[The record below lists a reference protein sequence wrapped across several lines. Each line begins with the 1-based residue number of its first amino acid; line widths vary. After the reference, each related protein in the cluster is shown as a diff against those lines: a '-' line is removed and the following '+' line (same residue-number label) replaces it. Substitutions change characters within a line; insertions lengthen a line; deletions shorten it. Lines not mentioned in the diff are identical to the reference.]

1 MRASPPACSQREQEG
16 CWDVLA
22 LHDAFK
28 WRCMCSTREGV
39 AGQPLLAPPIL
50 HVVEPRAGGVYPRE
64 GLRSRGTNWV
74 CACVSASGMSASGE
88 GKWRGLVE
96 RASEKAPGRRGIGTI
111 ARGRQRSLQPSLGS
125 GQSAHPRNTL
135 NRGLRWSSRCSLQAS
150 RCASTC
156 SRASRVS
163 L

>member
-1 MRASPPACSQREQEG
+1 MSGSECVGVSVRGYPGECVRASPPACSQREQEG

-74 CACVSASGMSASGE
+74 CACVCACV
-88 GKWRGLVE
+88 RVCV
-96 RASEKAPGRRGIGTI
+96 RACVGWAVVVP
-111 ARGRQRSLQPSLGS
+111 QQ
-125 GQSAHPRNTL
+125 TL
-135 NRGLRWSSRCSLQAS
+135 ELFL
-150 RCASTC
+150 
-156 SRASRVS
+156 
-163 L
+163 